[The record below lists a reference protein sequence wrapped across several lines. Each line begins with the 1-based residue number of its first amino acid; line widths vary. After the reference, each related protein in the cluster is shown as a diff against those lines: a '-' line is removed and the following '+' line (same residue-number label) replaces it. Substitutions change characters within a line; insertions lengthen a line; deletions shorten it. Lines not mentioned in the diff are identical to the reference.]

1 MSTLLMTRRHF
12 LTLPVVLL
20 LKPLSCVAAEDSLR
34 RGRYVAD
41 VGVLYDI
48 LTFHLKGTIEERI
61 NRAAGKYDV
70 AIIGDGP
77 SIAAR
82 IESLGALRNGRWS
95 PLHSTSWFSV
105 RDRRSQTEVDYDYA
119 RGAITFRARA
129 ETFFLRRL
137 RTVDDVV
144 SIPSGI
150 HVDDVVSATLNY
162 ADGLWRS
169 HDSILRT
176 FVVRRRRSP
185 DEAPDEV
192 APGYQAELTEL
203 QATVTSDS
211 QDGKS
216 SALFDLS
223 PFSSWIRPS
232 RPARI
237 VFGPDRRPELMTTSM
252 ILGSSVTI
260 RFDAS

>member
-20 LKPLSCVAAEDSLR
+20 SNPLSSLAAEESLR

-41 VGVLYDI
+41 VGVLYDV
-48 LTFHLKGTIEERI
+48 LTFHLKGTIEERV
-61 NRAAGKYDV
+61 NRKAGKYDV
-70 AIIGDGP
+70 AITGDGA
-77 SIAAR
+77 SIATR
-82 IESLGALRNGRWS
+82 IESSGTLRDGRWS
-95 PLHSTSWFSV
+95 PLHSTSWFNV
-105 RDRRSQTEVDYDYA
+105 RDRVSQTEVDYDYA
-119 RGAITFRARA
+119 RHTIGFRARA

-144 SIPSGI
+144 PIPSGTHI
-150 HVDDVVSATLNY
+150 DDVVSATLNY
-162 ADGLWRS
+162 ADALWPS

-176 FVVRRRRSP
+176 FVVHRRRAA
-185 DEAPDEV
+185 DEAPDDV
-192 APGYQAELTEL
+192 APGYRAELTEL
-203 QATVTSDS
+203 QATVTSDL

-237 VFGPDRRPELMTTSM
+237 VFGSNRRPELITTSM

-260 RFDAS
+260 RFGAS